1 MRRYTRNLSVSVLL
15 SVAAL
20 AACVVAGAQKKTRP
34 DAKASQAESAPQKED
49 ATLAETLAWLND
61 NLTRYGK
68 FTLYQPL
75 SEPGFRVRLRF
86 VGLEAEG
93 CSVTYRVKH
102 EQLGSG
108 GTVRA
113 PLTDVERRTIN
124 VVNGPNG
131 RAIRSPDSTDNVYRP
146 DAWKPSADGSDVDE
160 RTLDLAALDPSLV
173 RGETPKKWD
182 GGVVTFGAGRGKV
195 AVRYTGRK
203 GKLLGSDGDRFYVS
217 EKERVEQIADALRRA
232 VALCRK

>member
-1 MRRYTRNLSVSVLL
+1 MRRYAFALLVSA
-15 SVAAL
+15 AAL
-20 AACVVAGAQKKTRP
+20 FICVGAGAQKKAQPER
-34 DAKASQAESAPQKED
+34 KAEPAPLKSD

-75 SEPGFRVRLRF
+75 AEPGFRVRLRF
-86 VGLEAEG
+86 AGLEAEG

-102 EQLGSG
+102 EQLGRG

-131 RAIRSPDSTDNVYRP
+131 RAIRSPDSADNVYRP
-146 DAWKPSADGSDVDE
+146 DVWKPSADGSNVDE

-182 GGVVTFGAGRGKV
+182 GGVVTFGAGQGKS
-195 AVRYTGRK
+195 ALRYTDTKGRLREY
-203 GKLLGSDGDRFYVS
+203 GGGEFYVS
-217 EKERVEQIADALRRA
+217 EKDRVEPIASALRRA
-232 VALCRK
+232 VALCKK